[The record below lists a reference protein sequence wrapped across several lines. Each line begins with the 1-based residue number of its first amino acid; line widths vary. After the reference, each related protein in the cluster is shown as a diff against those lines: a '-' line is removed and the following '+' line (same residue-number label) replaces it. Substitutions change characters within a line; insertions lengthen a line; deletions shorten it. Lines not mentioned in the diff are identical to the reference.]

1 MIDPGPLEDLQR
13 FGAPQQALD
22 EMQAC
27 IEQGARDA
35 SADVLEENWHA
46 VNVFFAMG
54 TQWRVAAGMGAA
66 MHYEGLD
73 YAALPLVLAEH
84 RATPHR
90 QPLVRLMPQLRVMEH
105 AAREQLNRS

>member
-1 MIDPGPLEDLQR
+1 MIDPSPLEDLQR

-22 EMQAC
+22 AMQAS

-35 SADVLEENWHA
+35 VADVLEENWHA

-54 TQWRVAAGMGAA
+54 TQWRVAAHAGAV
-66 MHYEGLD
+66 HYEGLD

-84 RATPHR
+84 RATQHR

-105 AAREQLNRS
+105 AAKQHMNRS